1 MSAGTASVQYR
12 VAHWDRSSRIGMT
25 VIGAATL
32 ALAAAPYWGDRAM
45 LRLLTEV
52 FSYIALASLWNL
64 LAGYA
69 GLVSIGQ
76 QAFVGLG
83 GYILFLSAL
92 WLGLNPLLGVP
103 IAGVLA
109 GLFAI
114 PVVLLLFRLRGAYFT
129 IGSWVIADILQQV
142 FLQVD
147 AVGGG
152 SGISLPA
159 AIVKS
164 IAASRDGRESLI
176 YWTFLALAVAI
187 LGLIV
192 LLLRS
197 RWGLA
202 LQAIRDNEIAAKS
215 SGVDVARARLV
226 VFVVA
231 AAGTAMVGAMIFLQ
245 RLTITPVSGFSIN
258 DWTVNV
264 IFITVIGGIGRVEG
278 PIVGA
283 IIYLLLREFL
293 ADLGSI
299 YLIILGV
306 VGIAVM
312 LKAPKGLWGYLADRF
327 GWQAFPL
334 SRRLVAV
341 PQGASPADVAAGAAY
356 VAIGSRAGK

>member
-1 MSAGTASVQYR
+1 MSPENAVAQYR
-12 VAHWDRSSRIGMT
+12 VAHWDRSSRIGMAT
-25 VIGAATL
+25 LAAVAL

-83 GYILFLSAL
+83 GYTLFLSAL
-92 WLGLNPLLGVP
+92 WLGLNPLIGVP
-103 IAGVLA
+103 IAGLLA

-164 IAASRDGRESLI
+164 IASSRDARESLI
-176 YWTFLALAVAI
+176 YWTFLALAVAV

-202 LQAIRDNEIAAKS
+202 LQAIRDNEMAAKS
-215 SGVDVARARLV
+215 NGVDVNRARLV

-231 AAGTAMVGAMIFLQ
+231 GAGTAMVGAMIFLQ

-278 PIVGA
+278 PIVGT
-283 IIYLLLREFL
+283 IVYILLREFL

-306 VGIAVM
+306 VGIGVM
-312 LKAPKGLWGYLADRF
+312 LKAPKGIWGYVADRW
-327 GWQAFPL
+327 GWQVFPL
-334 SRRLVAV
+334 SRRLVVIPQRAPAAV
-341 PQGASPADVAAGAAY
+341 ELATKTNSAAARH
-356 VAIGSRAGK
+356 V